1 MNYPAQPD
9 ASASRSAAM
18 ERIWML
24 GIVLWP
30 SLLAACLASL
40 LFFAA
45 VDPLLLR
52 DAGPRL
58 FDELERE
65 GGYALGFFF
74 FWFIYQHLIDTVI
87 IHIHYFKLKAMPLEI
102 VAGLRNAFQFI

>member
-1 MNYPAQPD
+1 VNPD
-9 ASASRSAAM
+9 PFPSTPRAR
-18 ERIWML
+18 RGWLI
-24 GIVLWP
+24 GTVLWP

-52 DAGPRL
+52 DAGPQL
-58 FDELERE
+58 FDGLSRE

-74 FWFIYQHLIDTVI
+74 FWFIAACASALSLYLARRPSTQATPGPRTG
-87 IHIHYFKLKAMPLEI
+87 PL
-102 VAGLRNAFQFI
+102 R